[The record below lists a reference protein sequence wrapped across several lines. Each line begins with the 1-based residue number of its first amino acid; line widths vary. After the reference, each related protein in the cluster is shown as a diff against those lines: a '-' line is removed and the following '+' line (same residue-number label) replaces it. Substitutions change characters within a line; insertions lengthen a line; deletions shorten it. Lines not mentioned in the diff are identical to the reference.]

1 MVNEAAIVSL
11 ENFWNKTT
19 SISNHKN
26 MVIINGKYYGFV
38 FSNRSV
44 GMAHSERNE
53 EGKKP

>member
-1 MVNEAAIVSL
+1 MKLPLLVL

-26 MVIINGKYYGFV
+26 MVIINELYNGFV

-44 GMAHSERNE
+44 GMAYSERNE

>member
-26 MVIINGKYYGFV
+26 MVIINRKYYGFV
-38 FSNRSV
+38 FSNRSG
-44 GMAHSERNE
+44 GMARPERNE